1 MYQHRFCIFWY
12 FGVFFITLQNFAQ
25 NIVIVLKFSEKIN
38 LNNSYT
44 ISKKEKNKLLLDPWH
59 SSKEQILALSWR
71 RPLSHRNQS
80 INLQSKSVDWFLYDN
95 GFRHERVNWL
105 STLMYLLKMI
115 LTRIPLP
122 LLNLSLFVKYVIVFE
137 VSCLVIY

>member
-25 NIVIVLKFSEKIN
+25 NIVIVLKFSEKFN

-44 ISKKEKNKLLLDPWH
+44 ISKKEENKLLLNPWH

>member
-1 MYQHRFCIFWY
+1 MVLHFWY

-25 NIVIVLKFSEKIN
+25 NIVIVLKLPEKFS

-44 ISKKEKNKLLLDPWH
+44 ISKKKKITWFLDPWH

-71 RPLSHRNQS
+71 RPLSYRNQS
-80 INLQSKSVDWFLYDN
+80 INLQSKSMECFLYDN

-105 STLMYLLKMI
+105 STLMYFLMMM
-115 LTRIPLP
+115 LTRILFP
-122 LLNLSLFVKYVIVFE
+122 LLNLSMFVKYVTVFAIN
-137 VSCLVIY
+137 CLVIC

>member
-25 NIVIVLKFSEKIN
+25 NIVIVLKFSEKFN

-44 ISKKEKNKLLLDPWH
+44 ISKKE
-59 SSKEQILALSWR
+59 E
-71 RPLSHRNQS
+71 
-80 INLQSKSVDWFLYDN
+80 
-95 GFRHERVNWL
+95 
-105 STLMYLLKMI
+105 
-115 LTRIPLP
+115 
-122 LLNLSLFVKYVIVFE
+122 SLFVKYVIVFE